1 MVVPAPSSEET
12 IQENNLLSE
21 IIKQMSSLFLSISNW
36 RKYQTVTKA
45 NPPWIKLHTC
55 IINDYEFSKMDD
67 ILKGHFLLLLVLA
80 GKHMNQ
86 IPFDSVYIQNEI
98 HAKTPIDYKT
108 LESKGFINIGEKD
121 IYIYNN
127 NINNTEKEIE
137 EEGQIEDLDE
147 LVRSIVL
154 DLNEK
159 TGKNYRPNNKETR
172 KLISG
177 RLKENY
183 KVDDF
188 YHIHRVKSDEWLNT
202 EWEQY
207 LRPATLYQKSKFDS
221 YLNQKISAKKD
232 RFTF

>member
-1 MVVPAPSSEET
+1 
-12 IQENNLLSE
+12 
-21 IIKQMSSLFLSISNW
+21 MSSRILSICNW

-45 NPPWIKLHTC
+45 NPLWIKLHTC
-55 IINDYEFSKMDD
+55 IVNDYNFAEMDD
-67 ILKGHFLLLLVLA
+67 ILKGLFLLLLVLA
-80 GKHMNQ
+80 GRHTNA
-86 IPFDSVYIQNEI
+86 IPFDPNYIQQEI
-98 HAKTPIDYKT
+98 HAKTPINFEA
-108 LESKGFINIGEKD
+108 LETKGFIKIEEKD
-121 IYIYNN
+121 TYIYNN

-137 EEGQIEDLDE
+137 AEGQIEGLDE

-159 TGKNYRPNNKETR
+159 TGKHYRPDNKETR

-183 KVDDF
+183 KVEDF
-188 YHIHRVKSDEWLNT
+188 YHIHQVKSDEWLNT

-221 YLNQKISAKKD
+221 YRNQKISIKKD

>member
-1 MVVPAPSSEET
+1 
-12 IQENNLLSE
+12 
-21 IIKQMSSLFLSISNW
+21 MSSRILSICNW

-45 NPPWIKLHTC
+45 NPLWIKLHTC
-55 IINDYEFSKMDD
+55 IVNDYNFAEMDD

-80 GKHMNQ
+80 GRHTNA
-86 IPFDSVYIQNEI
+86 IPFDPNYIQQEI
-98 HAKTPIDYKT
+98 HAKTPINFEA
-108 LESKGFINIGEKD
+108 LETKGFIKIEEKD
-121 IYIYNN
+121 TYIYNN

-137 EEGQIEDLDE
+137 AEGQIEGLDE

-159 TGKNYRPNNKETR
+159 TGKHYRPDNKETR

-183 KVDDF
+183 KVEDF
-188 YHIHRVKSDEWLNT
+188 YHIHQVKSDEWLNT

-221 YLNQKISAKKD
+221 YRNQKISIKKD